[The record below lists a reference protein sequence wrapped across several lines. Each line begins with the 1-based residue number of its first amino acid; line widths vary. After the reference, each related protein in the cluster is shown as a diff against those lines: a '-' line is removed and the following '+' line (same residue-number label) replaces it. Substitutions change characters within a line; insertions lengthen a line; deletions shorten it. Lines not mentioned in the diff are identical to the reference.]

1 MLAGVDSPT
10 YNHGRFFVA
19 PFPMATYDLGP
30 VKLNAIY
37 VPRYQQN
44 RFAVFGLY
52 FSIRVGAHRSALT
65 RGLDSAHQQNR
76 KAVARWPFSFPLMR
90 ASAHNPR
97 LFFPVVARQRTQP
110 MPFLS
115 GCVRERTETFA
126 HEGG

>member
-1 MLAGVDSPT
+1 MAKLAGAGYQFKAGERWQLGGVLAGVDRPT

-52 FSIRVGAHRSALT
+52 FSIPLAPI
-65 RGLDSAHQQNR
+65 
-76 KAVARWPFSFPLMR
+76 ARP
-90 ASAHNPR
+90 
-97 LFFPVVARQRTQP
+97 
-110 MPFLS
+110 
-115 GCVRERTETFA
+115 
-126 HEGG
+126 